1 MSANEQLKRGTLASG
16 AASRQRDDEGA
27 ADETQ
32 LSRYY
37 LGEEGLTDTMTEFL
51 RRWLST
57 STTTTKVARTSTI
70 DTKNDDNN
78 NNNDYNNN

>member
-51 RRWLST
+51 KRWL
-57 STTTTKVARTSTI
+57 I

>member
-37 LGEEGLTDTMTEFL
+37 LGEEGLTDTMT
-51 RRWLST
+51 
-57 STTTTKVARTSTI
+57 
-70 DTKNDDNN
+70 
-78 NNNDYNNN
+78 

>member
-32 LSRYY
+32 LSHYY

-51 RRWLST
+51 KRWLRT
-57 STTTTKVARTSTI
+57 SITTTKVARTSTI